1 MRHVGVLI
9 TVLLVGCS
17 DSVAPRSSAAKAPP
31 TPPAPI
37 DLRFK
42 AVGSAASTLRVIS
55 GLAPGSVQIHA
66 GLGTPLEITPCAP
79 PASLPSCYWLFGL
92 SDAPDGMSVNT
103 VYYSTEESL
112 AGLESDLSDLQRW
125 AFTPFPSTAQNYNS
139 VITSLMI
146 DEPSRVYA
154 TSGLQSDQMR
164 EYDLTWGSVAPNAL
178 QAAASQAGVRGR
190 VITAV
195 AFKGGKVV
203 YLSYGWSRAASSEYE
218 AKVVPTSFDSVTV
231 NAAKLAGEGYI
242 ITAVG
247 GNDSDGF
254 LLVGTR
260 VAGQTAP
267 RRFEVAT
274 DSAASV
280 PGNSPEAQLAR
291 NGYAIVGGILGHF
304 EGAAR
309 QYTVVIGEK

>member
-1 MRHVGVLI
+1 M
-9 TVLLVGCS
+9 
-17 DSVAPRSSAAKAPP
+17 
-31 TPPAPI
+31 
-37 DLRFK
+37 
-42 AVGSAASTLRVIS
+42 
-55 GLAPGSVQIHA
+55 
-66 GLGTPLEITPCAP
+66 
-79 PASLPSCYWLFGL
+79 
-92 SDAPDGMSVNT
+92 NT

-112 AGLESDLSDLQRW
+112 SGLESDLSDLQRW
-125 AFTPFPSTAQNYNS
+125 AFTPFASSGQDYNS

-154 TSGLQSDQMR
+154 TSGFQSSQMR
-164 EYDLTWGSVAPNAL
+164 EYDLAWGSVAPNAL

-195 AFKGGKVV
+195 AFKGGRVL
-203 YLSYGWSRAASSEYE
+203 YLSYGWTRAATAKYE
-218 AKVVPTSFDSVTV
+218 ANVVATKFDELTA

-260 VAGQTAP
+260 VSGQTAP
-267 RRFEVAT
+267 RRLEIAT

-291 NGYAIVGGILGHF
+291 NGYAIVGGILGHH
-304 EGAAR
+304 EGASR
-309 QYTVVIGEK
+309 QFTMVIGEK

>member
-1 MRHVGVLI
+1 MRHVVGLLAV
-9 TVLLVGCS
+9 VLVGCA
-17 DSVAPRSSAAKAPP
+17 DSVAPRPPVMKAPA
-31 TPPAPI
+31 TPI

-42 AVGSAASTLRVIS
+42 GVGSATSTLRVIS

-92 SDAPDGMSVNT
+92 SDAPDGMTMNT

-112 AGLESDLSDLQRW
+112 SRLESDLSDLQRW
-125 AFTPFPSTAQNYNS
+125 AFTPFASSGQDYNS

-154 TSGLQSDQMR
+154 TSGWQSSDMR
-164 EYDLTWGSVAPNAL
+164 EYDLAWGSVAANAL
-178 QAAASQAGVRGR
+178 QAAASQAGTRGR
-190 VITAV
+190 VVTAV
-195 AFKGGKVV
+195 AFKAGRVL
-203 YLSYGWSRAASSEYE
+203 YLSYGWTRATSAGYE
-218 AKVVPTSFDSVTV
+218 AKVVPTTFDELTM
-231 NAAKLAGEGYI
+231 NAAKLAGDGYT

-260 VAGQTAP
+260 TSGQTAP
-267 RRFEVAT
+267 RRLEIAT

-291 NGYAIVGGILGHF
+291 NGYAIVGGILGHSVA
-304 EGAAR
+304 AAR
-309 QYTVVIGEK
+309 QFTVVIGEK

>member
-1 MRHVGVLI
+1 MRHVGVLLA
-9 TVLLVGCS
+9 VVLVGCA
-17 DSVAPRSSAAKAPP
+17 DSAAPRSPTEAPP
-31 TPPAPI
+31 PPPAPI

-79 PASLPSCYWLFGL
+79 PAALPSCYWLFGL
-92 SDAPDGMSVNT
+92 SDAPDGMSMNT

-112 AGLESDLSDLQRW
+112 PGLESDLSDLQRW
-125 AFTPFPSTAQNYNS
+125 AFTPFPSSGQDYNS

-154 TSGLQSDQMR
+154 TSGLQSSQMR
-164 EYDLTWGSVAPNAL
+164 EYDLAWGSIAPNAL
-178 QAAASQAGVRGR
+178 PASASQAGARSR

-195 AFKGGKVV
+195 AFKGGRVL
-203 YLSYGWSRAASSEYE
+203 YLSYGWTRAATAQYE
-218 AKVVPTSFDSVTV
+218 AKVIPTKFSEVAID
-231 NAAKLAGEGYI
+231 AAKLAGEGYI

-260 VAGQTAP
+260 VSGQTAP
-267 RRFEVAT
+267 RLLEIAT

-291 NGYAIVGGILGHF
+291 SGYAIVGGILGHS
-304 EGAAR
+304 EGTSR
-309 QYTVVIGEK
+309 QFTVVIGEK

>member
-1 MRHVGVLI
+1 MRHVGVLL
-9 TVLLVGCS
+9 TVALVGCA
-17 DSVAPRSSAAKAPP
+17 DSVPPGAPEMKGPP

-42 AVGSAASTLRVIS
+42 AVGSATSTLRVMS

-92 SDAPDGMSVNT
+92 SDAPDGMSVST

-112 AGLESDLSDLQRW
+112 SRLESDLSDLQRW
-125 AFTPFPSTAQNYNS
+125 AFTPFPSPGQDYNS

-154 TSGLQSDQMR
+154 TSGLQSSQMH
-164 EYDLTWGSVAPNAL
+164 EYDLAWGSVAPNAL

-195 AFKGGKVV
+195 AFKGGRAL
-203 YLSYGWSRAASSEYE
+203 YLSYGWTRAATAEYE
-218 AKVVPTSFDSVTV
+218 AKVVPTKFDDVTV
-231 NAAKLAGEGYI
+231 NAAKLEGEGYI
-242 ITAVG
+242 ITALG
-247 GNDSDGF
+247 GDDSEGF

-260 VAGQTAP
+260 LSGQTAP
-267 RRFEVAT
+267 RRLEIAT
-274 DSAASV
+274 DSAVSV
-280 PGNSPEAQLAR
+280 LVDPPQARLAR
-291 NGYAIVGGILGHF
+291 NGYAIVGGILGHN
-304 EGAAR
+304 EGASR
-309 QYTVVIGEK
+309 QFTVVIGEK